1 MTRLSTSPSRPELRG
16 ALAQQGMGIMPSA
29 VPSESPAKTLQG
41 ENGAQEDGRVPG
53 TK

>member
-1 MTRLSTSPSRPELRG
+1 MTQLSTSPSRPEVRG
-16 ALAQQGMGIMPSA
+16 ALAQQEIGILPFGVPLWSPEKMP
-29 VPSESPAKTLQG
+29 QG